1 MQIDR
6 RITNGL
12 AWAGAFLVVGIPAA
26 DFAARQFFP
35 GDAPQMAVVQ
45 AEAEPVA
52 VPEKPVETSAKPA
65 ETVAPAPVQTAAVTP
80 AQSAQSKDVVDNF
93 VQSGRPMPS
102 YITGA
107 EPAAAKPATRPVIA
121 ADPKREP
128 VPAAQTQPAPAP
140 KPDPVVVAALPPAK
154 VAPIPMP
161 ASMRPPTPVAPLII
175 EAPVQRPLIIEN
187 SAPIVTAQDLED
199 WESGPLSDFL
209 ARRQAQTSASSS
221 ADYVT
226 DYDPNGFFLD
236 QGPSSS
242 AQYRRFPRAYEDDS
256 VYYSFGQ

>member
-65 ETVAPAPVQTAAVTP
+65 ETVAPAPMQTAAVTP
-80 AQSAQSKDVVDNF
+80 VKPAQSKDAVDNF

-107 EPAAAKPATRPVIA
+107 EPAEKPATRPVIA
-121 ADPKREP
+121 ADPKPEP
-128 VPAAQTQPAPAP
+128 VPATQAQPAQAP

-161 ASMRPPTPVAPLII
+161 ASMRPPPPVAPLIV
-175 EAPVQRPLIIEN
+175 EAPAQRPLIIEN